1 MEEKDIEK
9 NNMNIIS
16 DSFNIIDEVLLYIN
30 GEKKEEINDKTNIFI
45 KFINE
50 PEIIKNRDF
59 LELFI
64 ENLIN
69 QLKSGNNIIIP
80 FLDICP
86 VLLKSYIESEL
97 DEEKGL

>member
-1 MEEKDIEK
+1 MIKQ
-9 NNMNIIS
+9 
-16 DSFNIIDEVLLYIN
+16 
-30 GEKKEEINDKTNIFI
+30 IFW
-45 KFINE
+45 
-50 PEIIKNRDF
+50 IKNKDF